1 MSLHMHTQSVL
12 SLMVCQTHTEQ
23 CYSPDTIMHSS
34 MVHSFVSTYMY
45 VLLRGGFKWRTHVYL
60 CSHTCGVHR
69 TALGITDISV
79 SWSSPRMLGCLDN
92 KAQGRICL
100 SVLHSTGIIY
110 IYNTMA
116 GFFMWVLGTVTLIP
130 TLVWQALY

>member
-1 MSLHMHTQSVL
+1 M
-12 SLMVCQTHTEQ
+12 
-23 CYSPDTIMHSS
+23 
-34 MVHSFVSTYMY
+34 
-45 VLLRGGFKWRTHVYL
+45 YL

-69 TALGITDISV
+69 TALGVTDISV

-92 KAQGRICL
+92 EPQGRICL

-116 GFFMWVLGTVTLIP
+116 GFFMWVLGTVTLIL